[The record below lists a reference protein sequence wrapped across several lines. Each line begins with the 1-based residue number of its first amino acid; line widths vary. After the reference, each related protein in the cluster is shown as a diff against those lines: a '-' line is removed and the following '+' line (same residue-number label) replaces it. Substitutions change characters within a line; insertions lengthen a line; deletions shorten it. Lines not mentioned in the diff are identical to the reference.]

1 MIGDQTMINCSQAK
15 SLRRDRRAVSPALSS
30 IILTCAVIVM
40 VMIAMFFANN
50 FLQSTLSQNEF
61 KANKQFM
68 LTEGLQIDDVAWTTG
83 RTQTSIFS
91 SRYGTVSFE
100 PAVLNYTFE
109 VRSPSGVWSTIGNWS
124 TGIVMFNM
132 PTSIFSLGNGYFE
145 PIFPSNASFLQEGS
159 GVPVSQV
166 FVSQKNSITRG
177 SDLRVVAAPAIRMLN
192 TIITGFQIGE
202 NQTYLKFYL
211 PVLSKGNNLYLSQ
224 SITQTGISIFKIAQ
238 TDITQIRVTASVPAA
253 AQTLGY
259 DLGDESSSSFI
270 RFQSTSVTY
279 PSTPLTTPSTL
290 ELFVANVTVSIGLAT

>member
-1 MIGDQTMINCSQAK
+1 MTHRNQTKN
-15 SLRRDRRAVSPALSS
+15 LRRDRRAVSPALSS
-30 IILTCAVIVM
+30 IILTSGVIVM
-40 VMIAMFFANN
+40 VLVAMFFANN

-109 VRSPSGVWSTIGNWS
+109 VRSLSGTWSTIGNWS

-145 PIFPSNASFLQEGS
+145 PIFPSNASFFQQGS
-159 GVPVSQV
+159 AAPVSQV

-177 SDLRVVAAPAIRMLN
+177 SDLRVVAVPAIRLLSTN
-192 TIITGFQIGE
+192 IITGSQ
-202 NQTYLKFYL
+202 NQNYLKCYM

-224 SITQTGISIFKIAQ
+224 SITQTGTSIFKISR
-238 TDITQIRVTASVPAA
+238 TDITQVRVTASIPAA
-253 AQTLGY
+253 AQTFGY
-259 DLGDESSSSFI
+259 DVGDKNSSSFI
-270 RFQSTSVTY
+270 RFQTTSVTY
-279 PSTPLTTPSTL
+279 PSTPLSTPSIL

>member
-1 MIGDQTMINCSQAK
+1 MKHCKQAK
-15 SLRRDRRAVSPALSS
+15 SLRRDRRAVTPAISS
-30 IILTCAVIVM
+30 IILTSAVIVM

-145 PIFPSNASFLQEGS
+145 PIFPSNASFLQQGS
-159 GVPVSQV
+159 AAPVSQV

-192 TIITGFQIGE
+192 TIIATGSQQQE
-202 NQTYLKFYL
+202 QQNYLKFYL
-211 PVLSKGNNLYLSQ
+211 PVLSTGNNLYLSQ

-238 TDITQIRVTASVPAA
+238 TSITQVRVTASVPAA

-279 PSTPLTTPSTL
+279 PSNPLTTPSTL

>member
-1 MIGDQTMINCSQAK
+1 MIHRNRTKN
-15 SLRRDRRAVSPALSS
+15 LRRDRRAVSPALSS
-30 IILTCAVIVM
+30 IILTSGVIVM
-40 VMIAMFFANN
+40 VLVAMFFANN
-50 FLQSTLSQNEF
+50 FMQSTLSQNEF

-100 PAVLNYTFE
+100 PTVLNYTFE
-109 VRSPSGVWSTIGNWS
+109 VRSSSGTWSTIGNWS

-132 PTSIFSLGNGYFE
+132 PTSIFSMGNGYFE

-159 GVPVSQV
+159 AAPVSQV

-177 SDLRVVAAPAIRMLN
+177 SDLRVVAVPAIRMLSTN
-192 TIITGFQIGE
+192 IITGSQ
-202 NQTYLKFYL
+202 QQKYLKFYL
-211 PVLSKGNNLYLSQ
+211 PILSKGNNLYLSQ
-224 SITQTGISIFKIAQ
+224 SITQTGTSIFKISR
-238 TDITQIRVTASVPAA
+238 TDITQVRVTASIPAA
-253 AQTLGY
+253 AQAFGY
-259 DLGDESSSSFI
+259 DAGDKNSSSFI

-279 PSTPLTTPSTL
+279 PSTPLSPSQSSIL

>member
-1 MIGDQTMINCSQAK
+1 MIKCSQAK
-15 SLRRDRRAVSPALSS
+15 SLRRDRRAVAPALSS
-30 IILTCAVIVM
+30 IILTCSVIVM
-40 VMIAMFFANN
+40 VMVAMFFANN

-109 VRSPSGVWSTIGNWS
+109 VRSPSGWTTIGNWS

-132 PTSIFSLGNGYFE
+132 PTSIFSLGDGHFE
-145 PIFPSNASFLQEGS
+145 QIFPSNASFLQEGS
-159 GVPVSQV
+159 AAPVSQV

-192 TIITGFQIGE
+192 TIIATESQQQ
-202 NQTYLKFYL
+202 NYLKFYL
-211 PVLSKGNNLYLSQ
+211 PVLSTGNNLYLSQ

-238 TDITQIRVTASVPAA
+238 TGITQVRVTASVPAA

-259 DLGDESSSSFI
+259 DLGDSLSFI